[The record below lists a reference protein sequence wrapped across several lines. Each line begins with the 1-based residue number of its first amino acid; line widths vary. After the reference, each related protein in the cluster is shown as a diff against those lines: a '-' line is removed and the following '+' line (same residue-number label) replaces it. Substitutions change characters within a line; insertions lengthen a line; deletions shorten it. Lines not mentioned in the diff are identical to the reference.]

1 MEIIAAIQKWFA
13 HLHTTTGINLTVFYD
28 SWDGM
33 RYLSGIG
40 MTLRLALVSIL
51 ISLVLGVIGAW
62 LQMSRWRPVR
72 AVIYGYVQ
80 FFRNTP
86 PLAQLYFLYF
96 GLGTLMP
103 RVVNASGIAEPFLN
117 NVQWAVISLSLF
129 AGAFNIEI
137 FRSGIEAVPQ
147 STVEATRSLGYSRFA
162 AFRHVIFPLALRIC
176 LPALGNNLV
185 NLVKTTS
192 IAYAIAVPEVLY
204 VSNQIWADN
213 LNVTEMMNVVL
224 VTYLSLVGLF
234 VFGFNRWERWLRV
247 PGHFA

>member
-1 MEIIAAIQKWFA
+1 MELLAPIQGWFS
-13 HLHTTTGINLTVFYD
+13 HLHETTGINLTIFYD
-28 SWDGM
+28 SWDGA
-33 RYLSGIG
+33 RYVKGIG
-40 MTLRLALVSIL
+40 FTLMLAMISIL

-62 LQMSRWRPVR
+62 LQMSRWRGVR
-72 AVIYGYVQ
+72 ALVYAYVQ
-80 FFRNTP
+80 IFRNTP

-96 GLGTLMP
+96 GIGTLMP
-103 RVVNASGIAEPFLN
+103 RVVNASGVAEPMFN

-129 AGAFNIEI
+129 AGAFNVEI
-137 FRSGIEAVPQ
+137 FRSGIEAVPH
-147 STVEATRSLGYSRFA
+147 STVEATRSLGYSRIGA
-162 AFRHVIFPLALRIC
+162 YRHVILPLALRIC

-204 VSNQIWADN
+204 VSNQIWTDN

-234 VFGFNRWERWLRV
+234 VLIFKRWERWLRV
-247 PGHFA
+247 PGHSV